1 MKENENGSGNRNENR
16 SGSKNAITGG
26 CSFEAVRPIM
36 TALPYPPQRVAAKNQ
51 AYADLLSI
59 DYCGSVS
66 ELSAI
71 MQYINNENRLSLQN
85 CSLAKSILGIA
96 MAEMIHLQ
104 KLGELIVLLGGQ
116 IDFMAGARG
125 GKQRMWTPGYLSLPG
140 CAEEMLLADVNSER
154 ETIRQYR
161 MHMRMIGDNSVNAV
175 LERIIQDEE
184 YHIVLLQ
191 TLAKE
196 L

>member
-1 MKENENGSGNRNENR
+1 MKENGNENGNKNGNENR
-16 SGSKNAITGG
+16 NAVTGN
-26 CSFEAVRPIM
+26 CSFDAVRPIM
-36 TALPYPPQRVAAKNQ
+36 TALPYPPQRVQEKNQ

-71 MQYINNENRLSLQN
+71 MQYINNENRLSHRN

-104 KLGELIVLLGGQ
+104 KLGELICLLGGE
-116 IDFMAGARG
+116 IDFMAKPRG
-125 GKQRMWTPGYLSLPG
+125 GKQRMWTPGYLNLPER
-140 CAEEMLLADVNSER
+140 AEEMLLADINSER

-161 MHMRMIGDNSVNAV
+161 IHMRMIGDDAVNAV

>member
-1 MKENENGSGNRNENR
+1 MKENGNENGNKNGNENR
-16 SGSKNAITGG
+16 NAVMSN
-26 CSFEAVRPIM
+26 CSFDTVRPIM
-36 TALPYPPQRVAAKNQ
+36 TALPYPPQRVREKNQ
-51 AYADLLSI
+51 TYADILSI

-71 MQYINNENRLSLQN
+71 MQYINNGNRLSHRN

-104 KLGELIVLLGGQ
+104 KLGELICLLGGE
-116 IDFMAGARG
+116 IDFMARPRG
-125 GKQRMWTPGYLSLPG
+125 GKQRMWTPGYLNLPE
-140 CAEEMLLADVNSER
+140 CAEEMLLADIHSER

-161 MHMRMIGDNSVNAV
+161 MHMRMIGDDAVNAV